1 MMPRISITDEAFQC
15 EAKGNPAGSDND
27 AKLRAA
33 AGVSGGS
40 NRRGADLSASLAVD
54 QMSAATLVP
63 ATAILTLVCFRQQ
76 YAHRQA
82 G

>member
-1 MMPRISITDEAFQC
+1 MRRFSAKPTGTPR
-15 EAKGNPAGSDND
+15 GWDND
-27 AKLRAA
+27 AKVAQA
-33 AGVSGGS
+33 QEFQAGRY
-40 NRRGADLSASLAVD
+40 RRCADLSASLAVD
-54 QMSAATLVP
+54 QVSAATLVP